1 VDNVGVKQKSSGR
14 AGLNHCEVKVVM
26 NHPHGVG
33 KGGIQLVKINPHT
46 IGVILWLEVGKG
58 KKIVSSILRRHI

>member
-1 VDNVGVKQKSSGR
+1 VKQKSSGR
-14 AGLNHCEVKVVM
+14 AGLNHREVKVVM
-26 NHPHGVG
+26 NPVDHPHGVG